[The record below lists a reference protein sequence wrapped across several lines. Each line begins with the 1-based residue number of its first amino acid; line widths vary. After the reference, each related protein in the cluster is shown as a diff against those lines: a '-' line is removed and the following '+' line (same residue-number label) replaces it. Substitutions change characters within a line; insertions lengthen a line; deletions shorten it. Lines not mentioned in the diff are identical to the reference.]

1 MSCLT
6 ENAFLPTILSRCIRL
21 DLRPVAGEPLKKYLM
36 ETCGVVDYQADICVA
51 FSQGVVGKAISLASS
66 AHFNEIKDHV
76 LQLLKRIHEIELT
89 EMIAA
94 VKQISEYKLEIND
107 YFDIMMIWY
116 RDVLLYKATTD
127 ANGLIFKDQV
137 YEIRKQAK
145 TSSYSGIETILESL
159 EKAKARLR
167 ANVSFDLVIE
177 LLLLKIKEN

>member
-1 MSCLT
+1 M
-6 ENAFLPTILSRCIRL
+6 
-21 DLRPVAGEPLKKYLM
+21 
-36 ETCGVVDYQADICVA
+36 
-51 FSQGVVGKAISLASS
+51 
-66 AHFNEIKDHV
+66 KDHV

-116 RDVLLYKATTD
+116 RDVLLYKATAD
-127 ANGLIFKDQV
+127 VNGLVFKEEV
-137 YEIRKQAK
+137 YEIKKQAK

>member
-1 MSCLT
+1 
-6 ENAFLPTILSRCIRL
+6 
-21 DLRPVAGEPLKKYLM
+21 
-36 ETCGVVDYQADICVA
+36 
-51 FSQGVVGKAISLASS
+51 
-66 AHFNEIKDHV
+66 
-76 LQLLKRIHEIELT
+76 
-89 EMIAA
+89 MIAA